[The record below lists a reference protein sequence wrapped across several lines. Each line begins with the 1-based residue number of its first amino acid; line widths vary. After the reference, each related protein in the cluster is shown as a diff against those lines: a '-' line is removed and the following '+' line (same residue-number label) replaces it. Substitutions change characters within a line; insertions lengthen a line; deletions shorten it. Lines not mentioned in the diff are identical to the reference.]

1 MNIIHEHDTGK
12 GFKIRRGGAYRGST
26 GEVRYVHSI
35 HKPGSGYGVTWDSV
49 SYEDYYKQGK
59 GAVFYSERD
68 DRPHGYMTMKAFK
81 DWAVRDV
88 TPEHLK

>member
-12 GFKIRRGGAYRGST
+12 GFKIRRGGVYRGST
-26 GEVRYVHSI
+26 GEDRHVHLI
-35 HKPGSGYGVTWDSV
+35 HKPGSGYSVTWDSV
-49 SYEDYYKQGK
+49 PLAEYYRLG
-59 GAVFYSERD
+59 GARYSERG

-88 TPEHLK
+88 SEGVK